1 MLRIAAGFRAID
13 SIPSTSYKKIMKIL
27 IDVDLD
33 GFIAFI
39 IGTLAMLYV
48 SVAAIVLLIAALDMA
63 DGARYEG
70 STIVILSCMAAL
82 IVPAVRYIVRVERY
96 GS

>member
-13 SIPSTSYKKIMKIL
+13 SIPSMSYKKIMKIM
-27 IDVDLD
+27 IDFDLD
-33 GFIAFI
+33 VVVLCA
-39 IGTLAMLYV
+39 LARLYV
-48 SVAAIVLLIAALDMA
+48 FVAGVVLLFAGLHIA
-63 DGARYEG
+63 DGDRFEG

-82 IVPAVRYIVRVERY
+82 IVPAVRYIVRVSRY